1 MEKELKRIK
10 FEDFKRG
17 KDFQTGVELFR
28 ARHNL
33 EPKYPEIRKEL
44 EGKIVQET
52 PAVKFQWYRKVVSG
66 RDYKDKYQNLGYPIL
81 NQTYERIIIKGKE
94 KKVLKEVEF
103 AYMSVSKTLDL
114 PIADY
119 DSLQKIDSYLKSK
132 NSYPRPFEKKE
143 N

>member
-1 MEKELKRIK
+1 MKAELVMKPKI
-10 FEDFKRG
+10 G
-17 KDFQTGVELFR
+17 LITGVRHETY
-28 ARHNL
+28 AR
-33 EPKYPEIRKEL
+33 KKDIKE
-44 EGKIVQET
+44 GVQ
-52 PAVKFQWYRKVVSG
+52 G
-66 RDYKDKYQNLGYPIL
+66 IL